1 MDGKEILNLLNFLK
15 ALSEDRRLR
24 FEGPDCQVL
33 RSRSDDHQ
41 QGGHSLGGSEWLC
54 VTLPSPRFL
63 VVRRLGA
70 KMSDIVFGVG
80 QVSGRSKT

>member
-41 QGGHSLGGSEWLC
+41 QGATAS
-54 VTLPSPRFL
+54 
-63 VVRRLGA
+63 GA
-70 KMSDIVFGVG
+70 QDGLRHAAVATVFGG
-80 QVSGRSKT
+80 QATGG